1 MAKSMVTLT
10 FYGGVNEIGGNKILV
25 EHKGT
30 RLMLDFGM
38 SFTQAGK
45 YFAEFL
51 KPRKSVALKDFFE
64 MGLLPDIPGVYRED
78 YLNHM
83 GRPKE
88 ERGIDA
94 LFLSHAHAD
103 HAEYIHF
110 LRKDIPIYCSPETKI
125 ILGAIQETGVGT
137 FSDFVTICNAF
148 MFYKNTK
155 GSISK
160 VTRRN
165 KEHIFER
172 PFSTMESGKRIE
184 IGSFQIEMFPVDHSL
199 PGCCGLIIYTD
210 EGSIVYTGDI
220 RFHGYKGD
228 SSKIF
233 VEEATKAKPKWLIS
247 EGTRIDEQEIDSEKD
262 VFEGM
267 SKLVSQAK
275 GLVFVEHPIRDLD
288 RVFTIYQA
296 AHKNTRELV
305 VTLKQAYFIK
315 VLEGMC
321 PLKIEQL
328 RILIPQKEWGLM
340 HKTGAEWE
348 EIKQNFSPLKEFEE
362 WEAEFVQ
369 MTNSITY
376 EELKKN
382 PSQYVVSMNLW
393 EIANLID
400 IH

>member
-1 MAKSMVTLT
+1 MGCSTKTSPFAWLT
-10 FYGGVNEIGGNKILV
+10 SLDIPSNTSFSLSISCSSILV
-25 EHKGT
+25 PSLISH
-30 RLMLDFGM
+30 FG
-38 SFTQAGK
+38 
-45 YFAEFL
+45 L
-51 KPRKSVALKDFFE
+51 
-64 MGLLPDIPGVYRED
+64 
-78 YLNHM
+78 
-83 GRPKE
+83 
-88 ERGIDA
+88 
-94 LFLSHAHAD
+94 
-103 HAEYIHF
+103 
-110 LRKDIPIYCSPETKI
+110 
-125 ILGAIQETGVGT
+125 
-137 FSDFVTICNAF
+137 
-148 MFYKNTK
+148 
-155 GSISK
+155 
-160 VTRRN
+160 
-165 KEHIFER
+165 
-172 PFSTMESGKRIE
+172 
-184 IGSFQIEMFPVDHSL
+184 
-199 PGCCGLIIYTD
+199 
-210 EGSIVYTGDI
+210 
-220 RFHGYKGD
+220 
-228 SSKIF
+228 
-233 VEEATKAKPKWLIS
+233 ATKAKPKWLIS